1 MTLYIMYPVEH
12 MMKKPITLNSD
23 ATISDAMKII
33 VNKKIGRIL
42 VTENQK
48 VVAIV
53 TEKDLVFFLLND
65 QSEKKIEEI
74 PLKTIIKTILS
85 VSESNSIK
93 GCAKKMMENTIGS
106 LAIKRNEEII
116 GIITKTDMIEYFAK
130 TQQGKKTV
138 GEYMSPYYAWEYAD
152 APLYSIVSKMT
163 KDKISRL
170 VLRNH
175 DEVPVGIVSF
185 SDLFKLSL
193 TIGNQKEV
201 VDDSNPSIPI
211 VFPRKGFVSKEGF
224 GGTIKASQI
233 MNDEIVTVNY
243 DDDLAKASKIL
254 IDKKINGVGVLSSNG
269 VLIGILSKTDVIKAM
284 AFLD

>member
-1 MTLYIMYPVEH
+1 MLS
-12 MMKKPITLNSD
+12 KKPITLNSD

>member
-1 MTLYIMYPVEH
+1 MYPVEH